1 MSMWAAYP
9 GLRWSDAPATGRG
22 RCRDYANRAFPIHGD
37 VMQTTDARRIARLVV
52 ELRARLAG
60 ESYHV
65 VGNVLVNLA
74 SEMLEQGAREIVPP
88 TSSSPSSLSMSGRRS
103 RAGQRARWRTESHGQ
118 RKILMLGVFVT
129 GVVTGVFLDIY
140 VRTPC

>member
-1 MSMWAAYP
+1 M
-9 GLRWSDAPATGRG
+9 RWSDAPATGRG

-74 SEMLEQGAREIVPP
+74 SEMLEQGAREHDR
-88 TSSSPSSLSMSGRRS
+88 PSHELLAEFTQHVRQAIEGR
-103 RAGQRARWRTESHGQ
+103 AKGPVAH
-118 RKILMLGVFVT
+118 
-129 GVVTGVFLDIY
+129 
-140 VRTPC
+140 